1 MKKNKL
7 IKAKYLSNKK
17 TNNNK
22 NRVAAEENEEN
33 IKIYF
38 VKHLGY

>member
-1 MKKNKL
+1 VKKNKL
-7 IKAKYLSNKK
+7 IKATKYLSNKR
-17 TNNNK
+17 TNK
-22 NRVAAEENEEN
+22 NIVATEENEEN